1 MRLSLCHRHQSLM
14 IGRIA
19 FSKSIKFHTQNVIF
33 IFDSMPCFCV
43 FPLLFSMKSSP
54 IFLPP
59 RSLPPRL
66 GQILTSGSWNVTR
79 RAALL
84 STELL
89 RILAGSHLSSILAVC
104 GSAGRGNTKIISSG
118 RIVQTQEE
126 ESSLRHQLET
136 QTLQYI

>member
-1 MRLSLCHRHQSLM
+1 MSKNRSLCYHNPFKVLFVFKHKLGTQSSQ
-14 IGRIA
+14 
-19 FSKSIKFHTQNVIF
+19 FS
-33 IFDSMPCFCV
+33 
-43 FPLLFSMKSSP
+43 SSKEAP
-54 IFLPP
+54 AIFLLPRRFSQSNPKDSPP
-59 RSLPPRL
+59 

>member
-1 MRLSLCHRHQSLM
+1 MFLCLSLM
-14 IGRIA
+14 AIFKI
-19 FSKSIKFHTQNVIF
+19 FHEKLPNI
-33 IFDSMPCFCV
+33 SAP
-43 FPLLFSMKSSP
+43 KESP
-54 IFLPP
+54 
-59 RSLPPRL
+59 PPRL
-66 GQILTSGSWNVTR
+66 GQILTSVSWNVTR

>member
-1 MRLSLCHRHQSLM
+1 MCHRHQSPM

-19 FSKSIKFHTQNVIF
+19 FSKSIKFHRQNVIF

-43 FPLLFSMKSSP
+43 FPLGPKFSMKSSP
-54 IFLPP
+54 IFLLP
-59 RSLPPRL
+59 RSPPPPL